1 MVRGRA
7 GFQTRRVCEGGWGWP
22 GVLRA
27 RCRPAPVPAWSCW
40 HGHASAQCELRR
52 GDELAGC
59 YGDRPGHVTRCCCRR
74 FDVSSREGGTQEGG
88 AGAERGEGSQRAGG
102 RQGLRE
108 EQASGKTRRSHL
120 PHQPARRGLFPTS
133 GVRQCLVRPKPCP
146 QMARTTTTSSRIT
159 GPSFLSG
166 STQCAGSV
174 PTGNGAGTGSGAGR
188 GSSAGARG
196 NPARYIMERTL
207 RPDRAADMRS
217 RGRL

>member
-108 EQASGKTRRSHL
+108 EQANGKTRRSHL
-120 PHQPARRGLFPTS
+120 LTSQPAAVCSLPRECANAWSDPNP
-133 GVRQCLVRPKPCP
+133 VPKWREQQRHHP
-146 QMARTTTTSSRIT
+146 
-159 GPSFLSG
+159 G
-166 STQCAGSV
+166 
-174 PTGNGAGTGSGAGR
+174 
-188 GSSAGARG
+188 
-196 NPARYIMERTL
+196 
-207 RPDRAADMRS
+207 
-217 RGRL
+217 